1 MATTTKSVKVPLAR
15 VWSQAEGGTI
25 HRTLAWGDRVDFVK
39 RDGKNLVVDSRSF
52 EEQPD
57 GTVTSIP
64 VRGYIRHD
72 GETTDTILAPATHK
86 VLAVDFVDVQQGDAA
101 VVESPKGAVM
111 LIDGGEN
118 QLFARYLANRF
129 AGSSAGAPREIDTI
143 VVSHGDADH
152 FAGLPKI
159 LDSENDSRRRKRL
172 FIDPRRVFHN
182 GLAKGPSS
190 LRDVE
195 MFGATEDVNGRPYII
210 DLVDDL
216 RTLPPARLNTP
227 FRAWKSTLEK
237 YGQRAQAAGKT
248 LVMERL
254 ERGSPA
260 KFPSFMT
267 ENIRIDVLAP
277 ITVPVATAGGQKP
290 GLPFLAKPRKK
301 LSSVDADT
309 FGSPS
314 ASHTVNGHSVVL
326 RLTYGKCRI
335 LFTGDLNE
343 ESENMLIAADAAG
356 TSSLESDVLKVP
368 HHGSA
373 DYLPGFL
380 KAVGALISVVSSGDE
395 SAQKEY
401 IHPRATLVG
410 GLGRHSRVDDPLI
423 FVTELVAF
431 FAKEGY
437 VGEDWHEMTAEGT
450 TAVSRKIDVVDIPTR
465 KKFFGFSRS
474 AFGTVHLRTDG
485 NQLLVY
491 TDSALVDM
499 KEAYRFDLTKTPP
512 KLESVD
518 AI

>member
-1 MATTTKSVKVPLAR
+1 MATTKSVKVPLAR

-25 HRTLAWGDRVDFVK
+25 HRTLAWGDRLEFVE
-39 RDGKNLVVDSRSF
+39 REGKNLVVDTVSF

-57 GTVTSIP
+57 GSVTSVA
-64 VRGYIRHD
+64 VRGYLRHD
-72 GETTDTILAPATHK
+72 GKTTASILGPAAHK
-86 VLAVDFVDVQQGDAA
+86 VLAVEFVDVQQGDAA

-129 AGSSAGAPREIDTI
+129 GGSSAAAPKEIDTI

-152 FAGLPKI
+152 FAGLPRI
-159 LDSENDSRRRKRL
+159 LDSETDGRRRKRL
-172 FIDPRRVFHN
+172 FIDPRRIYHN

-190 LRDVE
+190 LREVD
-195 MFGATEDVNGRPYII
+195 MFGATEDVSGRPHIV

-216 RTLPPARLNTP
+216 RTVPAIRLNK
-227 FRAWKSTLEK
+227 FFKEWKETLRT
-237 YGQRAQAAGKT
+237 YGQRAQAANKS
-248 LVMERL
+248 LIVERV
-254 ERGSPA
+254 ERGSTG
-260 KFPSFMT
+260 KFPTFAA
-267 ENIRIDVLAP
+267 EDIKIDVLAP
-277 ITVPVATAGGQKP
+277 ITKSVATAGGLKP
-290 GLPFLAKPRKK
+290 GLPFLAKPRKRP
-301 LSSVDADT
+301 SSVESDT

-343 ESENMLIAADAAG
+343 ESEDILIAADAAG
-356 TSSLESDVLKVP
+356 TWSLESDVLKVP

-373 DYLPGFL
+373 DYLPRFL
-380 KAVGALISVVSSGDE
+380 KAVGALISIVSSGDE

-401 IHPRATLVG
+401 VHPRATLVG
-410 GLGRHSRVDDPLI
+410 GLGRHSRVEDPLI

-431 FAKEGY
+431 FAVEGY
-437 VGEDWHEMTAEGT
+437 IGEEWHAMTPAGT
-450 TAVSRKIDVVDIPTR
+450 TAVSRKVDVVDIPTR

-485 NQLLVY
+485 KQLLVW
-491 TDSALVDM
+491 TDSALVDL
-499 KEAYRFDLTKTPP
+499 KEAYRFDLTKNPP
-512 KLESVD
+512 QLKSVD